1 MENLAGKT
9 VLYVKG
15 CGSNETKS
23 VLRQIS
29 GLKNLIQNMTM
40 KEITVM
46 SIHSSCAQGEKTK
59 LVLIYTTCP
68 VLNDRQAKLAAS

>member
-9 VLYVKG
+9 VLYVEG

-46 SIHSSCAQGEKTK
+46 SIHSSCAQGEKNK
-59 LVLIYTTCP
+59 TCTHLHYMP
-68 VLNDRQAKLAAS
+68 SVKRQTSKVSS